1 MRKLINRLNIY
12 RDFVKNKT
20 VVLGL
25 PIEIGIE
32 MTNRCN
38 LKCPMCAREEMT
50 RPIGDMPMELL
61 TKIIDEIACYAE
73 LIYLHG
79 DGEPLLHK
87 HIYEAICYARGRKL
101 RVGLSTNATLLTA
114 NNARLL
120 LDSGLDYLI
129 LPVDGVTKQTY
140 EKIRVNAVYEQVVEN
155 IRGFMEL
162 KKKRK
167 SKTFVVIQFIEM
179 EQNYKE
185 KGAFLNYW
193 KMYHPQVLRVK
204 PIVALTGARCIS
216 GNKTP
221 CFYLWRQSM
230 IDWDGTVFA
239 CCADTNSVY
248 NLGNVLDRS
257 LREIWNGPLLSRL
270 RQLHIEKKQS
280 QISICNTCNLPQPN
294 KFSILSSTFVDGL
307 TLKKILPHIEN
318 TAYLYERLLHENNPL

>member
-1 MRKLINRLNIY
+1 MHKIKNRLNIY
-12 RDFVKNKT
+12 RDFVKKK
-20 VVLGL
+20 VFVSGL

-61 TKIIDEIACYAE
+61 TKIIDEIKSYAE

-79 DGEPLLHK
+79 DGEPLLHRQ
-87 HIYEAICYARGRKL
+87 IYEAICYARTNGL
-101 RVGLSTNATLLTA
+101 RVGLSTNATLLNS

-129 LPVDGVTKQTY
+129 LPVDGFTKETY
-140 EKIRVNAVYEQVVEN
+140 EKIRVNAIYEQVVEN
-155 IRGFMEL
+155 ISKFMEL
-162 KKKRK
+162 KKIRK
-167 SKTFVVIQFIEM
+167 AKTFVVIQFIEM

-185 KGAFLNYW
+185 KEAFFNYW
-193 KMYHPQVLRVK
+193 KKYNPEVIRVK
-204 PIVALTGARCIS
+204 PIVALTGGKCIS
-216 GNKTP
+216 RIKSP

-239 CCADTNSVY
+239 CCVDTNSVY
-248 NLGNVLDRS
+248 SLGNVKDKS
-257 LREIWNGPLLSRL
+257 LREIWNGPLLTRL
-270 RQLHIEKKQS
+270 RQMHIENRQS
-280 QISICNTCNLPQPN
+280 QISICNTCSLPQPN
-294 KFSILSSTFVDGL
+294 SLSILGSCFVDGL

-318 TAYLYERLLHENNPL
+318 AAYLYGHFIS